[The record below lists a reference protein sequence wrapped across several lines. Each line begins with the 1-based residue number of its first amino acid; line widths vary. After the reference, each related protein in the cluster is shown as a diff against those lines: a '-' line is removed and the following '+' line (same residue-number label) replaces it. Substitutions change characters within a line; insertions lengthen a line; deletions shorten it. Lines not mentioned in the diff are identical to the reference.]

1 MSKSPSDIIVEVV
14 GKLDLFSGV
23 PADLVRAVLAVSGH
37 RVLPVEHLVCR
48 EGDGADELL
57 ILCSGEC
64 VRSFGEGGR
73 REPIHPFALFGDV
86 EILADR
92 NFSARVET
100 VENCHVLSIPR
111 PLFLDVLNGNRDA
124 QVTVY
129 RNLTH
134 ILTKQS
140 DSLGDDG
147 RAGEKEQLK
156 ERIDSLEH
164 QVQEVTEQLS
174 SALSPLAE
182 GEENL
187 TNVLV
192 VDDEPECRWLVKK
205 VLSRCQVSEAGSGSE
220 ALEAVRARVPD
231 LVITDIRMAQMDGC
245 TLLMNLRATFPDLP
259 VIAVSGVLD
268 MDSLQHYDF
277 NAFIDKPIEPKRLR
291 ETVASTLPQRR
302 RKTDHPAN

>member
-1 MSKSPSDIIVEVV
+1 MSKSPSDIIAEVV

-23 PADLVRAVLAVSGH
+23 PASLVRAVLDASGH
-37 RVLPVEHLVCR
+37 RVLPAGHLVCR
-48 EGDGADELL
+48 AGDAADELL

-64 VRSFGEGGR
+64 VRFFAEKGR
-73 REPIHPFALFGDV
+73 SELVYPFAIFGDV

-92 NFSARVET
+92 HFVARVET
-100 VENCHVLSIPR
+100 VKSCHVLSVLR
-111 PLFLDVLNGNRDA
+111 PLFLDLLNRDRDA
-124 QVTVY
+124 QVAVY

-134 ILTKQS
+134 ILTQQS
-140 DSLGDDG
+140 DAQAGG
-147 RAGEKEQLK
+147 AGEKDHLK
-156 ERIDSLEH
+156 ERINSLEH
-164 QVQEVTEQLS
+164 QVQEVSAQLS
-174 SALSPLAE
+174 SALAPVLAGDE
-182 GEENL
+182 QM

-220 ALEAVRARVPD
+220 ALEAVRECVPD

-268 MDSLQHYDF
+268 MDALQHYDF
-277 NAFIDKPIEPKRLR
+277 NAFLDKPIEPKQLR
-291 ETVASTLPQRR
+291 DTVELALRAAS
-302 RKTDHPAN
+302 

>member
-1 MSKSPSDIIVEVV
+1 MSKSPSDIIMEVV

-23 PADLVRAVLAVSGH
+23 PASLVRAVLAACGH
-37 RVLPVEHLVCR
+37 RVLPAGHLVCR
-48 EGDGADELL
+48 EGDAAAELL

-64 VRSFGEGGR
+64 MRLFAEEGR
-73 REPIHPFALFGDV
+73 REAVFPFALFGDV

-92 NFSARVET
+92 HFVARVET
-100 VENCHVLSIPR
+100 VKSCHVLSVPR
-111 PLFLDVLNGNRDA
+111 PLFLEVLNGDRDA
-124 QVTVY
+124 EVTVY

-134 ILTKQS
+134 ILTAQS
-140 DSLGDDG
+140 DA
-147 RAGEKEQLK
+147 RASAAGLK
-156 ERIDSLEH
+156 ERLNSLEY
-164 QVQEVTEQLS
+164 QVQEVSAQLS
-174 SALSPLAE
+174 SALSPPAVE
-182 GEENL
+182 GDEAA
-187 TNVLV
+187 NVLV

-205 VLSRCQVSEAGSGSE
+205 VLSMCQVSEAGSGSE
-220 ALEAVRARVPD
+220 ALEAVREHVPD

-291 ETVASTLPQRR
+291 ETVESALRAAS
-302 RKTDHPAN
+302 